1 MTALLPGGVPPRAPS
16 VAALRCLQRG
26 GLSLPLGS
34 ALGAEAQEGLRR
46 QSSARSLHAEGS
58 GASVFMTPR
67 DRPLLLGALD
77 ARQQRGRVFGIR
89 APDLLRHVHV
99 IGRTGVGKSV
109 FLEGLALGVARQG
122 MGLAL
127 IDPHGDL
134 AERVLDRLP
143 RERTN
148 DVVLLE
154 AWNADRP
161 IGWNPLA
168 HDDPRER
175 PLIASGVVG
184 TFKKVFA
191 ESWGPRLEHILRN
204 TILALLEMPDATLL
218 GALRLLV
225 DAPFRER
232 VVARVRDPLVR
243 FFWQREFAA
252 YPPSF
257 LAEVIAPVQNKIAAV
272 LTSPH
277 LRAILGQRRSTVTA
291 VEILRE
297 RRIFVADLS
306 KGRIGEDASA
316 LLGAALVT
324 SFQLA
329 AYRRASTPAAERH
342 PLVLVVDEVQNF
354 VTESFAGLLAEAR
367 KYGLGLV
374 VAHQH
379 LSQLDEELRSALL
392 GNCGTLVTF
401 RVGAEDAEVL
411 AREFAPELSAS
422 DLVRLDRYQV
432 ALRLAVD
439 GLTTRP
445 FTATTL
451 PPADEGD
458 GRAALHR
465 RLSAERYGRDRAT
478 VDAEVAE
485 DLGVASPAPPSRPR
499 TDENLRLDLR

>member
-1 MTALLPGGVPPRAPS
+1 MILH
-16 VAALRCLQRG
+16 
-26 GLSLPLGS
+26 
-34 ALGAEAQEGLRR
+34 
-46 QSSARSLHAEGS
+46 RS
-58 GASVFMTPR
+58 
-67 DRPLLLGALD
+67 PLLLGALD
-77 ARQQRGRVFGIR
+77 ARYNRGRRFGIY
-89 APDLLRHVHV
+89 AADLLRHVHV
-99 IGRTGVGKSV
+99 IGRTGVGKSA
-109 FLEGLALGVARQG
+109 FLERLALDVVGQG

-154 AWNADRP
+154 AWDATRS
-161 IGWNPLA
+161 IGWNPLS
-168 HDDPRER
+168 HDDPRDR
-175 PLIASGVVG
+175 PLIASGVIG
-184 TFKKVFA
+184 MFKKVFS
-191 ESWGPRLEHILRN
+191 ESWGPRLEHLLRN
-204 TILALLEMPDATLL
+204 TVLALLEVPDATLL

-243 FFWQREFAA
+243 FYWTREFAA
-252 YPPSF
+252 YPPAF
-257 LAEVIAPVQNKIAAV
+257 LAEVISPVQNKLAAV

-277 LRAILGQRRSTVTA
+277 LRAILGQRRSTITA
-291 VEILRE
+291 AEILRDG
-297 RRIFVADLS
+297 RVFVANLA

-316 LLGAALVT
+316 MLGAALVT
-324 SFQLA
+324 SFQLG
-329 AYRRASTPAAERH
+329 AYRRAALSVDERR
-342 PLVLVVDEVQNF
+342 PLVLIVDEFQNF
-354 VTESFAGLLAEAR
+354 ATQSFAELLAEAR
-367 KYGLGLV
+367 KYGLALV

-379 LSQLDEELRSALL
+379 LSQLDHGLTSALL

-411 AREFAPELSAS
+411 AREFEPELSAA
-422 DLVRLDRYQV
+422 DLVRLDRYQI

-451 PPADEGD
+451 PPVSEGS
-458 GRAALHR
+458 GRLALLR

-485 DLGVASPAPPSRPR
+485 DLGVAGTSPPSRSR
-499 TDENLRLDLR
+499 TGENLHLDLR